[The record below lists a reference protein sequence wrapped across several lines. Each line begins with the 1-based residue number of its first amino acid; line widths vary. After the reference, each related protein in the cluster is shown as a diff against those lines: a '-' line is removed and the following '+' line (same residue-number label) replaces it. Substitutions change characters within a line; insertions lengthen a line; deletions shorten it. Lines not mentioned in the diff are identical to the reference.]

1 MKRFIISLFIGLSL
15 QSSAQI
21 EGFELGFDGYFSAST
36 QGGGYG
42 IGPKFG
48 FVLNE
53 NLIIGPTIRFQRT
66 FSNNLTTGIN
76 YSFNTYGAGFFLHA
90 RYSNTVYAGF
100 ETEVM
105 NNTNV
110 FVDTSAVFTKIVP
123 AFFLCAGFSR
133 EFNEKI
139 RLNVGLYYDV
149 INSLNS
155 PFRRSYIL
163 PIKNAQTGAI
173 QGYVPLIYRI
183 SFFIPLSKKEKE
195 EPVEEVIE
203 EETW

>member
-1 MKRFIISLFIGLSL
+1 MKRLVLAICLLTGTFGN
-15 QSSAQI
+15 AQI
-21 EGFELGFDGYFSAST
+21 EGLELGFDGYFSAST

-48 FVLNE
+48 FVMNE
-53 NLIIGPTIRFQRT
+53 NLVLGPSIRFQRT
-66 FSNNLTTGIN
+66 FSNNLNTGIN
-76 YSFNTYGAGFFLHA
+76 YHFNTYGAGFFLHA

-105 NNTNV
+105 NNTNA
-110 FVDTSAVFTKIVP
+110 FVDTNAVFTKIVP
-123 AFFLCAGFSR
+123 TFFLCAGFSR

-163 PIKNAQTGAI
+163 PIKNAQSGAI
-173 QGYVPLIYRI
+173 QGSVPLIYRI
-183 SFFIPLSKKEKE
+183 SFFFPITQKKKEK
-195 EPVEEVIE
+195 PVEEE
-203 EETW
+203 PEETW